1 MNNELIESVEIS
13 EERRKEL
20 ADYINKLKEERK
32 LGFNQLALKSKLNV
46 RSLADIL
53 AGTIKKI
60 NPFQLKNL
68 AIALK
73 VNYLNLY
80 KIVGY
85 IDEKDIG
92 ANDKLTIVELKQ
104 DIPVY
109 SRVFAGP
116 DGIIDFGEVIEYIT
130 IPSLRNGAEVIGIK
144 VDGDSMEH
152 TIPNGATI
160 LVKKDVEVNDK
171 EVGVFVHNNIPY
183 VKRLRKDK
191 TQMFLMSDNSAY
203 LPIIVTENDDFVVV
217 GKVVEVMWKL

>member
-1 MNNELIESVEIS
+1 MNEKIIENIEVP
-13 EERRKEL
+13 EEKRKEL
-20 ADYINKLKEERK
+20 AEYIVKLKDERK
-32 LGFNQLALKSKLNV
+32 LGFNQLALKSNLNV
-46 RSLADIL
+46 RSLTDIL
-53 AGTIKKI
+53 NGTIRRI

-68 AIALK
+68 AVALK

-85 IDEKDIG
+85 IDEEDIG

-116 DGIIDFGEVIEYIT
+116 DGMIDFGEIIEYIT
-130 IPSLRNGAEVIGIK
+130 IPSLRNGTEVVGIK

-152 TIPNGATI
+152 TIPDGAII
-160 LVKKDVEVNDK
+160 LVKKDVEVNDR

-191 TQMFLMSDNSAY
+191 NQMFLMSDNNAY
-203 LPIIVTENDDFVVV
+203 LPIIVNESDDFIVV
-217 GKVVEVMWKL
+217 GKVVNVMWQL